1 MSAGRSSTRYAPLR
15 RTKHSSVSPHTKVH
29 YVERGVRS
37 SFAVVTQRDSSGRAA
52 HGRPEP
58 PLVVVVDDDAS
69 FRRAVGRLVRL
80 WGFRTWTF
88 ASAEEYLRIG
98 VPTDCIVL
106 DLHLEGMSG
115 LELQYVLNSEGRSV
129 PIVFV
134 TAMDDPTSR
143 RRALEA
149 GAVAYIEK
157 PFDEQ
162 RLLEVLQEVT
172 AHRAN

>member
-1 MSAGRSSTRYAPLR
+1 LAG
-15 RTKHSSVSPHTKVH
+15 
-29 YVERGVRS
+29 
-37 SFAVVTQRDSSGRAA
+37 VTQHDSSRPAA
-52 HGRPEP
+52 DGRPEP

-98 VPTDCIVL
+98 IPTDCIVL

-115 LELQYVLNSEGRSV
+115 LELQYVLTSEGRSV

-149 GAVAYIEK
+149 GAAAYLEK

-162 RLLEVLQEVT
+162 RLLEVLQQVT